1 MANLSNINNKFIVTD
16 GGNVLIGTTADVA
29 AVRLQVKN
37 AGAAAVLRLTGG
49 SDSWDFD
56 TYYTDNKLF
65 IKSSGAAGTVMTLLG
80 ASGNVGI
87 GTDSPDTTL
96 DVSGTIK
103 NYSTQSASTWIQG
116 NGSGNNYGMD
126 IFLTNDLGS
135 TQGAT
140 RFRSAYGGGGTI
152 GTAGYPN
159 FSISRSTTTQAYN
172 SNPNTLTYSES
183 LVIDGS
189 TGNIGIG
196 TTGPSARLNISGI
209 GQANNPTVA
218 IDVTNSDS
226 FNHGLEIFD
235 GNLTTGET
243 VLMAIGH
250 SGSTKLTAIFG
261 FIRNESS
268 LDQNLATIGF
278 WGADNKL
285 TVAAGGNVG
294 IGTGTAVPSEKLE
307 VTGNVGING
316 FITHNG
322 DSGTFMGWS
331 ANDTNVFYTAG
342 NERMRISANGTVQ
355 IGASST
361 TNLSLGS
368 SGSDFQLSAKKDGT
382 DAINMVFK
390 TQASGGTLAERMRI
404 SANGNVTIGN
414 TASVQPLTV
423 AGAVLFRT
431 TTVDGFENRF
441 QFLGGGS
448 GDGGSFFVYNE
459 NEAPTIQ
466 IKGNGISYFVG
477 GNVGIGVTSP
487 SYNLSVATT
496 LSSGSHLNANFS
508 DLNSPTP
515 TFVGQ
520 GGNVYDSG
528 GIYRSTVMMAPS
540 SGPLTTLF
548 LSTYSSGHWGQ
559 QPTFKLVMNGT
570 YYRGGYIEYWCQG
583 IPGGSIKD
591 VIAGPYGTMSD
602 TLSVTVTRL
611 CNTCN
616 GGQPVDRQDWSFT
629 TQGAYLR
636 VSPIIITNKLG
647 RRYFNNSSISAL
659 NALQSGS
666 SSIAGAYFFH
676 GISATEAAGS
686 SELYTIT

>member
-294 IGTGTAVPSEKLE
+294 IGTGTAVPGAKLD
-307 VTGNVGING
+307 VRGTGNFLGTAASGAPLVTIENNSGSTATSYGLLVKGGGNSSSG
-316 FITHNG
+316 KTFEVRD
-322 DSGTFMGWS
+322 DSG
-331 ANDTNVFYTAG
+331 N
-342 NERMRISANGTVQ
+342 
-355 IGASST
+355 
-361 TNLSLGS
+361 
-368 SGSDFQLSAKKDGT
+368 T
-382 DAINMVFK
+382 DLIV
-390 TQASGGTLAERMRI
+390 
-404 SANGNVTIGN
+404 
-414 TASVQPLTV
+414 
-423 AGAVLFRT
+423 
-431 TTVDGFENRF
+431 
-441 QFLGGGS
+441 
-448 GDGGSFFVYNE
+448 
-459 NEAPTIQ
+459 
-466 IKGNGISYFVG
+466 KGNGNIAF
-477 GNVGIGVTSP
+477 NATS
-487 SYNLSVATT
+487 N
-496 LSSGSHLNANFS
+496 
-508 DLNSPTP
+508 LNSSRK
-515 TFVGQ
+515 V
-520 GGNVYDSG
+520 
-528 GIYRSTVMMAPS
+528 
-540 SGPLTTLF
+540 
-548 LSTYSSGHWGQ
+548 
-559 QPTFKLVMNGT
+559 
-570 YYRGGYIEYWCQG
+570 
-583 IPGGSIKD
+583 
-591 VIAGPYGTMSD
+591 
-602 TLSVTVTRL
+602 
-611 CNTCN
+611 
-616 GGQPVDRQDWSFT
+616 
-629 TQGAYLR
+629 
-636 VSPIIITNKLG
+636 
-647 RRYFNNSSISAL
+647 
-659 NALQSGS
+659 
-666 SSIAGAYFFH
+666 
-676 GISATEAAGS
+676 
-686 SELYTIT
+686 